1 MAQCAV
7 TDESGS
13 RECDLV
19 ELGRSS
25 SLRRDASSASSRDA
39 FDEEHIQKWAKIE
52 RLPTYQQSKVF
63 LFDEYIDGNMVD
75 GKRMIDVSMLGPS
88 ERHLFIEKFIKQIEQ
103 DNLRFLQKLKKRVE
117 KVGLKFPAVEVK
129 YKNLYVDATCK
140 VVDGKPLPTLW
151 NTLRSSFSVILKL
164 LGSKLQEA
172 KLSIIKEASGII
184 KPKRMTL
191 LLGPPGCGKTTLLLA
206 LSGNLDRSLQ
216 LKGDIEYNGW
226 RLDEF
231 VPQKTS
237 AYISQHDLH
246 IPEMTVREAI
256 DFAARCQGVGSRAD
270 MMVEVCRREKQ
281 EGIVPDPDIDAYMK
295 AISVEG
301 LKSSLQTDYILK
313 ILGIDMCADTM
324 ASDAM
329 RRGISGGQKKRL
341 TTGEM
346 IVGPTKALFMDE
358 ITNGLDSA
366 TAFQIVSCIQQL
378 VHITDATALVA
389 LLQPAPETYDLFDD
403 VILMAEGKIVYHGPR
418 SHVVEFFE
426 DCGFR
431 CPQRKGVA
439 NFLQEVL
446 SRKDQPQHWCHS
458 EPYTYISVDDFCEK
472 FRASPIGM
480 SLLEEVSQSHVKTE
494 ADENAIAFCKFS
506 LPKWELFKAC
516 LSREFLLMR
525 RNSFIYIFKTLQ
537 LIIMALVA
545 MTVYWHTEMH
555 VDILHANYYMG
566 ALFYGIVILLVDGL
580 PELSMTI
587 MRLPVFFK
595 QRDLYFYPAWAY
607 AIPAT
612 ILKIPFSILLAVVW
626 TSLTY
631 YTIGYTPDVGRFF
644 RQALLYFGVHLTSIS
659 SFRLLASLFQTA
671 VPSTFASV
679 IYLLSVFIFSG
690 FIVPRSSMPVWLN
703 WVFWTVP
710 LTYAEIGLSINEFL
724 APRWQKLLSS
734 NTTIGQEVLQSR
746 GLLFDGYYFWVSIG
760 ALAGIFVLSSIGFT
774 LALTFLM
781 APGSS
786 TAFISREKL
795 SQLQELRNPSRDDI
809 TDFGNS
815 RFTSELKP
823 HKGNVILPFQPLTV
837 TFHNVQ
843 YYIKTPT
850 EMRKRGF
857 PEKKLQLLK
866 DITGAFRPGVLT
878 ALMGVSGA
886 GKTTLLDVLSGRKTS
901 GTIEGEIR
909 IGGYPKAQKTFARVS
924 GYCEQTDIHS
934 PHITIEESVIFSAW
948 LRLSDTIDSKTKT
961 EFVNEVLETIELN
974 EIKDS
979 LVGLPGINGLST
991 EQRKRLTIAVELV
1004 ANPSIIF
1011 MDEPTT
1017 GLDARAAA
1025 IVMRAVK
1032 NVVTTGRTVVC
1043 TIHQPSIDIFEAF
1056 DELLLLKTGGHMIY
1070 SGLLGQHSSRVIE
1083 YFQDIPGIPKI
1094 RDNYNPATWM
1104 LEVTSASSEI
1114 DISVDFAEVYRN
1126 SALYQNNERLIKQ
1139 LSIPAPGSEDL
1150 HFRSRFSQSGWGQ
1163 YTSCVWKQHLSY
1175 WRNPSYNL
1183 GRFKFTLLS
1192 SVIFG
1197 LVFWKQGQNIKDQQS
1212 LFTVFGSMF
1221 TAVLFLGIN
1230 NCSTT
1235 IPHVATE
1242 RTVVYREIFAG
1253 MYSSCAYAFAQ
1264 VTIELPYIFIV
1275 ALLFT
1280 MITYPMIGYYSSGY
1294 KVFWYFYAMFS
1305 TLVSF
1310 NYMAMVL
1317 VSMTSSFHLATI
1329 IASAIYP
1336 LMNLF
1341 SGFLIPQPQIPKWW
1355 LWLYYASPTSW
1366 TLNGLL
1372 SSQYGDIHETITVYG
1387 ENKTVASFIQD
1398 YFGFHHDRLG
1408 LVAAMLFVFPLT
1420 FAFLFAYFVGKFN
1433 FQR

>member
-13 RECDLV
+13 CESDLV

-25 SLRRDASSASSRDA
+25 SLRRNASFTSSRDA
-39 FDEEHIQKWAKIE
+39 FDEEHIQQWAKIE
-52 RLPTYQQSKVF
+52 RLPTYQRSKVF
-63 LFDEYIDGNMVD
+63 LFDEYIDGSMVNE
-75 GKRMIDVSMLGPS
+75 KRMTDVSMLGPL

-151 NTLRSSFSVILKL
+151 NTLKSSFSVVPKL

-216 LKGDIEYNGW
+216 LKGDIEYNGC

-270 MMVEVCRREKQ
+270 MMVEVCRREKR

-295 AISVEG
+295 AISIEG

-324 ASDAM
+324 AGDAM
-329 RRGISGGQKKRL
+329 RQGISGGQKKRL

-346 IVGPTKALFMDE
+346 IDGPTKALFMDE

-403 VILMAEGKIVYHGPR
+403 VILMAEGKIVYQGPR

-446 SRKDQPQHWCHS
+446 SRKDQPQHWCRS

-472 FRASPIGM
+472 FRASSIAT
-480 SLLEEVSQSHVKTE
+480 SLLEEVSQLHVKTE
-494 ADENAIAFCKFS
+494 SDENAIALCKFS

-525 RNSFIYIFKTLQ
+525 RNSFIYIFKTVQ

-545 MTVYWHTEMH
+545 MTVYWHTEMD

-566 ALFYGIVILLVDGL
+566 AMFYGL
-580 PELSMTI
+580 
-587 MRLPVFFK
+587 
-595 QRDLYFYPAWAY
+595 RDLYFYPAWAY

-612 ILKIPFSILLAVVW
+612 ILKIPFSVLLAVIW

-631 YTIGYTPDVGRFF
+631 YTIGYTPDVGRFL
-644 RQALLYFGVHLTSIS
+644 RQTLLYFGVHLASMS

-671 VPSTFASV
+671 VASTFASV
-679 IYLLSVFIFSG
+679 IFLLFVFIFSG
-690 FIVPRSSMPVWLN
+690 FIVPRSSVPVWLN
-703 WVFWTVP
+703 WVFWTTP
-710 LTYAEIGLSINEFL
+710 LTYGEIGLSVNEFL

-760 ALAGIFVLSSIGFT
+760 ALTGIFVLSSIGFT
-774 LALTFLM
+774 LALTFLK

-786 TAFISREKL
+786 TAFVSREKL

-809 TDFGNS
+809 TDFRNIS
-815 RFTSELKP
+815 FTRELKP
-823 HKGNVILPFQPLTV
+823 HKATGNVILPFQPLTV

-843 YYIKTPT
+843 YYIEAPT
-850 EMRKRGF
+850 EMRQRGF

-934 PHITIEESVIFSAW
+934 PHITVEESLIFSAW

-991 EQRKRLTIAVELV
+991 EQ
-1004 ANPSIIF
+1004 
-1011 MDEPTT
+1011 
-1017 GLDARAAA
+1017 
-1025 IVMRAVK
+1025 
-1032 NVVTTGRTVVC
+1032 
-1043 TIHQPSIDIFEAF
+1043 
-1056 DELLLLKTGGHMIY
+1056 
-1070 SGLLGQHSSRVIE
+1070 
-1083 YFQDIPGIPKI
+1083 
-1094 RDNYNPATWM
+1094 
-1104 LEVTSASSEI
+1104 
-1114 DISVDFAEVYRN
+1114 
-1126 SALYQNNERLIKQ
+1126 
-1139 LSIPAPGSEDL
+1139 
-1150 HFRSRFSQSGWGQ
+1150 
-1163 YTSCVWKQHLSY
+1163 
-1175 WRNPSYNL
+1175 
-1183 GRFKFTLLS
+1183 
-1192 SVIFG
+1192 
-1197 LVFWKQGQNIKDQQS
+1197 
-1212 LFTVFGSMF
+1212 
-1221 TAVLFLGIN
+1221 
-1230 NCSTT
+1230 
-1235 IPHVATE
+1235 
-1242 RTVVYREIFAG
+1242 
-1253 MYSSCAYAFAQ
+1253 
-1264 VTIELPYIFIV
+1264 
-1275 ALLFT
+1275 
-1280 MITYPMIGYYSSGY
+1280 
-1294 KVFWYFYAMFS
+1294 
-1305 TLVSF
+1305 
-1310 NYMAMVL
+1310 
-1317 VSMTSSFHLATI
+1317 
-1329 IASAIYP
+1329 
-1336 LMNLF
+1336 
-1341 SGFLIPQPQIPKWW
+1341 
-1355 LWLYYASPTSW
+1355 
-1366 TLNGLL
+1366 
-1372 SSQYGDIHETITVYG
+1372 
-1387 ENKTVASFIQD
+1387 
-1398 YFGFHHDRLG
+1398 
-1408 LVAAMLFVFPLT
+1408 
-1420 FAFLFAYFVGKFN
+1420 
-1433 FQR
+1433 